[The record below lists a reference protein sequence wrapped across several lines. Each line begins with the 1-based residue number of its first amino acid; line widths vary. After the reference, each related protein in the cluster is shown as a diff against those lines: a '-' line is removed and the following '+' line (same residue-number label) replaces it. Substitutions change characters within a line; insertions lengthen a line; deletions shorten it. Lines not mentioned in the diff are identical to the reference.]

1 MRVLAWSGSGA
12 ASLFGWQM
20 ADLLLCVL
28 RIFPW
33 GVRACVHVRVRVR
46 VRVCVCVCVC
56 LGMEAEGVERGQ
68 ELPLWSLFLQGHQ
81 SHLGGS
87 TLLPC

>member
-12 ASLFGWQM
+12 APLFGWQM

-33 GVRACVHVRVRVR
+33 GVRACA
-46 VRVCVCVCVC
+46 CVYVCVC

-68 ELPLWSLFLQGHQ
+68 ELPLWSLFL
-81 SHLGGS
+81 
-87 TLLPC
+87 